1 MQVQGEAES
10 SHVEAASYP
19 EGLPKIINEDGHA
32 KQIFSA
38 GETEEDES
46 TAPIDSNSSDGSV
59 QS

>member
-1 MQVQGEAES
+1 MQVQGEAAS

-19 EGLPKIINEDGHA
+19 EGLPKIISEDGHA

-38 GETEEDES
+38 GETKDES